1 MNSLDRRLARLEEAA
16 RTRAAGDDADD
27 AELADLIGAEVVAD
41 LRAGRID
48 PVSLLPP
55 ELVAYLHHGPHA
67 PPLSP
72 EMRAGLDLWL
82 AEYEAKR
89 HGGRAL

>member
-16 RTRAAGDDADD
+16 RGRVAAGDDEDD
-27 AELADLIGAEVVAD
+27 AGLAD

-67 PPLSP
+67 PPLSS